1 MKCLRRFILPCRGSH
16 SLTLHA
22 LRSLSLY
29 FLKSARFLKIT
40 DIRERGVPEIEQPAS
55 HLKKKTSASL
65 LHLGAFGSHF
75 EISSPSYFCDAF
87 FGECATLKLRE

>member
-22 LRSLSLY
+22 LRPIFLY

-40 DIRERGVPEIEQPAS
+40 AIRERGVPEIEQPATHS
-55 HLKKKTSASL
+55 QKKL
-65 LHLGAFGSHF
+65 VRL
-75 EISSPSYFCDAF
+75 
-87 FGECATLKLRE
+87 